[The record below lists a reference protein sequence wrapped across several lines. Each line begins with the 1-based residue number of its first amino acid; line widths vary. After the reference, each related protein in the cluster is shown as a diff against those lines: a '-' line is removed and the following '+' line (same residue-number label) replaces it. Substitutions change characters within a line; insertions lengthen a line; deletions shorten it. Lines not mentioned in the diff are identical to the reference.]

1 MWKSFFVLAVLFPA
15 LVTASSE
22 DREWT
27 DSTGVF
33 TVEASFV
40 ELDGKTV
47 LLRKPNGVV
56 VEVPLE
62 RFSEADKRYLSSL
75 PGVDVPPT
83 NEAIDRIER
92 ARQKVGIRLRGY
104 ATGRRREVPCRTRGN
119 GRPPG
124 TGGPWTTGDWCESPV
139 TMQNKARPLAEVLP
153 VMLLPFRL
161 TWIVRDDVLLIT
173 SVTEV
178 ESSRKPAC
186 TSPGVKRISR
196 ALREEMKARLGRVSP
211 AG

>member
-27 DSTGVF
+27 DGARVF

-92 ARQKVGIRLRGY
+92 ALDRKWAFDFVDTPLDDVVKFLAEHGEMDVRLDRRAMDDRGLVPS
-104 ATGRRREVPCRTRGN
+104 RRSPCRTRPDHWP
-119 GRPPG
+119 RFYP
-124 TGGPWTTGDWCESPV
+124 
-139 TMQNKARPLAEVLP
+139 
-153 VMLLPFRL
+153 
-161 TWIVRDDVLLIT
+161 
-173 SVTEV
+173 
-178 ESSRKPAC
+178 
-186 TSPGVKRISR
+186 
-196 ALREEMKARLGRVSP
+196 
-211 AG
+211 